1 MISIDGGTGLVTGAT
16 LASPGNVIQV
26 QNMAIDTN
34 NVRVTDA
41 SSSNHQTWFTNYNAA
56 GTPVYQR
63 IQFTPKFST
72 SKLLILAVGS
82 LRYSTGQTGQAGN
95 AKVRVIDVTNSNT
108 QVAHTKYGM
117 YAYTGGTNRDS
128 GAWTCMSYINASSTT
143 MRQYDVQYY
152 FDGEQNYRHG
162 AQGDAITVIEIAA

>member
-26 QNMAIDTN
+26 QNLTISTN
-34 NVRVTDA
+34 NVRVTDT

-82 LRYSTGQTGQAGN
+82 LRYSTGATGQAGN
-95 AKVRVIDVTNSNT
+95 AQVRVIDVTNSNT
-108 QVAHTKYGM
+108 QVAYTKYGM

-128 GAWTCMSYINASSTT
+128 GAWTCMGHINASSTT

-152 FDGEQNYRHG
+152 FDGEQQYRHG